1 MIAIR
6 PINPSI
12 CLSIHQVPGAGHYPF
27 YTGQPFPPSSIP
39 YYDGLGG
46 APFDVT
52 QLAWDFLKGASM
64 SPPPINDCPVGCVS
78 VNARQRRQLL
88 FGVLP
93 PECPKGCV
101 AA

>member
-1 MIAIR
+1 MSIY
-6 PINPSI
+6 PS
-12 CLSIHQVPGAGHYPF
+12 LQVPGAGHYPF
-27 YTGQPFPPSSIP
+27 YTGQQFPPSSIP
-39 YYDGLGG
+39 WYDDLGG
-46 APFDVT
+46 APFDTT

-88 FGVLP
+88 FGQLP
-93 PECPKGCV
+93 IIAKCPKGCV

>member
-1 MIAIR
+1 MGPTECR
-6 PINPSI
+6 RCCKRSD
-12 CLSIHQVPGAGHYPF
+12 CSGASGHF
-27 YTGQPFPPSSIP
+27 
-39 YYDGLGG
+39 YDGLGG
-46 APFDVT
+46 APFDTT

-88 FGVLP
+88 FGQLLIIAK
-93 PECPKGCV
+93 CPKGCV

>member
-1 MIAIR
+1 M
-6 PINPSI
+6 STVSVY
-12 CLSIHQVPGAGHYPF
+12 LSIRCQEPATTHF
-27 YTGQPFPPSSIP
+27 IYTGQQFPPSSIP
-39 YYDGLGG
+39 WYDNLGG
-46 APFDVT
+46 APFDTT